1 MPILWMPPM
10 TGEHVT
16 ARDPIPYAVQDVRR
30 AVCDFIA
37 AIHAALDAERV
48 DTLTR
53 ELRALR
59 VELEA
64 ALAVAAAKEETFY
77 PTEVR

>member
-1 MPILWMPPM
+1 MPILWMPPAA
-10 TGEHVT
+10 GDHVT

-30 AVCDFIA
+30 AVCDFIQA
-37 AIHAALDAERV
+37 LHAAPTADHVEA
-48 DTLTR
+48 LTQ

-64 ALAVAAAKEETFY
+64 ALVVAYATEQSFY
-77 PTEVR
+77 PKEH